1 MVRHCVNQFPEA
13 NIKFVKATD
22 FTASSESLYSEIS
35 SMISKKRYSGDVEH
49 LEKELGKMKKGHV
62 FLVIDE
68 IDFLWSKSNNN
79 DSVFSTVL
87 GWASNPEMRL
97 AVIGVSNSIGD
108 NAAKAVH
115 NLTKVSCATTPS
127 NHCYWIIFC

>member
-35 SMISKKRYSGDVEH
+35 SMISKKRYSGDVDH
-49 LEKELGKMKKGHV
+49 LEKELGKMKKGHA

-108 NAAKAVH
+108 NAAKACS
-115 NLTKVSCATTPS
+115 LAQR
-127 NHCYWIIFC
+127 